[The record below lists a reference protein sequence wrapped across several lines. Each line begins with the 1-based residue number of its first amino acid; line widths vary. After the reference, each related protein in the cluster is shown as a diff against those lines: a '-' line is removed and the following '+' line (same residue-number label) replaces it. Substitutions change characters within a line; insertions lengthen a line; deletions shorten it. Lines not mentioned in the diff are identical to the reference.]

1 MLSELKKYLLSKFG
15 IEATNA
21 WINKKKNLTIKTL
34 KSVSK
39 VMSN

>member
-21 WINKKKNLTIKTL
+21 CFNEMKNLAIKTL